1 MKTFR
6 MDHALPV
13 DTTIPDPSLVVL
25 IGAAGAGK
33 STWASTWPAT
43 QVLELDH
50 FRALVSDDAGDQE
63 ATDDAVFAPPSCA
76 SNNALS
82 AAATPIPPPPR

>member
-50 FRALVSDDAGDQE
+50 FRALVSDDFSVKFSVLSQRPAGD
-63 ATDDAVFAPPSCA
+63 SCA
-76 SNNALS
+76 RRAQRS
-82 AAATPIPPPPR
+82 